1 MYRTLI
7 HNGKTRAKNNTWTA
21 PREHRNWFLS
31 FHRWRYSRKN

>member
-21 PREHRNWFLS
+21 PREHRN
-31 FHRWRYSRKN
+31 